1 MPAREARHGDR
12 SSREHENS
20 KNLPAGA
27 NPSKRH
33 LADRGIIVPSDQ
45 ENPDQGNSRQVGTFR
60 EESEVRWGATSPQV
74 QFDRNTATVLIAST
88 IMSLMQAQRQ
98 EYLKYPAST
107 LLKSSND
114 LGWSTLTAELR
125 SHSRYEGPGAAPPP
139 DAEVGIIVRGSDQ
152 GLLTYKFAGNW
163 QSVLP
168 TMGSIRLRPIGRA
181 DDEVRICSK
190 GEVEVLHLYVPTV
203 AFAPLIDDY
212 NLPPV
217 PGRCIRDSWGVQDE
231 LVNQI
236 GLSVLSEMMSPTAAG
251 RMLVETS
258 SLMLA
263 ARLAHAHA
271 ETELIR
277 LPILTPH
284 RLDDGRLR
292 RVLAYVEEHLAEDIA
307 VADLANVA
315 CLSIFHFTRAF
326 AGAMGVPPH
335 RYVSQ
340 RRLESAKAMLATG
353 RASLSEIAL
362 ESRFSSQSS
371 FTRAFRRATGMT
383 PAEYRRTLR

>member
-1 MPAREARHGDR
+1 MSMVINGSRH
-12 SSREHENS
+12 
-20 KNLPAGA
+20 KIGA
-27 NPSKRH
+27 AMNTTT
-33 LADRGIIVPSDQ
+33 AFAQGQ
-45 ENPDQGNSRQVGTFR
+45 E
-60 EESEVRWGATSPQV
+60 E
-74 QFDRNTATVLIAST
+74 
-88 IMSLMQAQRQ
+88 
-98 EYLKYPAST
+98 LKYPQST
-107 LLKSSND
+107 QLLKSSKD
-114 LGWSTLTAELR
+114 LGWSTLTADLR
-125 SHSRYEGPGAAPPP
+125 SHGRYDGPGAAAPA
-139 DAEVGIIVRGSDQ
+139 DAEVGIIVRGSEE
-152 GLLTYKFAGNW
+152 GLLAFKFAGSW
-163 QSVLP
+163 QSARP
-168 TMGSIRLRPIGRA
+168 TTGSIRLRPIGRTC
-181 DDEVRICSK
+181 DEARISSTK
-190 GEVEVLHLYVPTV
+190 VEVLHLYVPSV
-203 AFAPLIDDY
+203 AFARLMDDY
-212 NLPPV
+212 NLPAV
-217 PGRCIRDSWGVQDE
+217 PGCSIRHSCGVQDE
-231 LVNQI
+231 LINQI

-284 RLDDGRLR
+284 RLDDVRLR
-292 RVLAYVEEHLAEDIA
+292 RVLAYVEEHLAEDIT

-371 FTRAFRRATGMT
+371 FTRAFRRATGAT

>member
-1 MPAREARHGDR
+1 
-12 SSREHENS
+12 
-20 KNLPAGA
+20 
-27 NPSKRH
+27 
-33 LADRGIIVPSDQ
+33 
-45 ENPDQGNSRQVGTFR
+45 
-60 EESEVRWGATSPQV
+60 
-74 QFDRNTATVLIAST
+74 
-88 IMSLMQAQRQ
+88 
-98 EYLKYPAST
+98 
-107 LLKSSND
+107 
-114 LGWSTLTAELR
+114 
-125 SHSRYEGPGAAPPP
+125 
-139 DAEVGIIVRGSDQ
+139 
-152 GLLTYKFAGNW
+152 
-163 QSVLP
+163 
-168 TMGSIRLRPIGRA
+168 
-181 DDEVRICSK
+181 
-190 GEVEVLHLYVPTV
+190 VPTGV
-203 AFAPLIDDY
+203 FTGLMDDY
-212 NLPPV
+212 NLPAV
-217 PGRCIRDSWGVQDE
+217 PGRSIRYSCGVQDE
-231 LVNQI
+231 LINQI
-236 GLSVLSEMMSPTAAG
+236 GLSVLSEMMCPTAAG

-284 RLDDGRLR
+284 RLDDVRLR
-292 RVLAYVEEHLAEDIA
+292 RVLAYVEEHFAEDIT

-371 FTRAFRRATGMT
+371 FTRAFRRATGVT
-383 PAEYRRTLR
+383 PAEYRQTSR